1 MIEANQRNDR
11 SRTLGRLL
19 PTDLG
24 ASAATLKESPD
35 TRSDPGAARLH
46 AMLEVAYLAAA
57 ADEVLTDE
65 EIAFLV
71 ANIQSWL
78 GEQLDAAFLVPLF
91 EHLAH
96 QLATDGFAGR
106 LAAVAA
112 ILDPASRRTAYKLA
126 CVTALCDHDVH
137 DDELRFLGGI
147 VDAFE
152 LPVDE
157 AQAIFDEL
165 DEAITSSP

>member
-1 MIEANQRNDR
+1 MIESNQRQDR
-11 SRTLGRLL
+11 SRALGRLL

-24 ASAATLKESPD
+24 ASAAALKHSPD
-35 TRSDPGAARLH
+35 QRDPGAERLH

-57 ADEVLTDE
+57 ADDVLTDE
-65 EIAFLV
+65 EISFLV

-78 GEQLDAAFLVPLF
+78 GEQLDSAFLVKLF
-91 EHLAH
+91 EHLAQ

-112 ILDPASRRTAYKLA
+112 ILDHESRRTAYKLA

-137 DDELRFLGGI
+137 DDELQFLGGI
-147 VDAFE
+147 VDAFG
-152 LPVDE
+152 LPVAE

-165 DEAITSSP
+165 DEALTQSS